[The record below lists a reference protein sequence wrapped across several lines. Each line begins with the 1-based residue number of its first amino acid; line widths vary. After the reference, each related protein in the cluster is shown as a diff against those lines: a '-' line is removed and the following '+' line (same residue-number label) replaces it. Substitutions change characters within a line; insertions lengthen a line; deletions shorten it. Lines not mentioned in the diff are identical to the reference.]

1 MKVYKVKVN
10 GKSYIVE
17 LESIEES
24 AKSITN
30 AKKETTKEKVEKKEP
45 SKAVDCTEILSPI
58 QGNVID
64 VKVSVGQKVKT
75 GDILLLIE
83 AMKLENE
90 VNSSVDGEV
99 VEVLVSKGQNV
110 STNELLIRIK

>member
-1 MKVYKVKVN
+1 MKTYKVRVN
-10 GKSYIVE
+10 GKSYVVE

-24 AKSITN
+24 AATIEV
-30 AKKETTKEKVEKKEP
+30 KKEIKKEETP
-45 SKAVDCTEILSPI
+45 KVLDGEFSSVVAPI

-64 VKVSVGQKVKT
+64 VLVKVGQKVKK
-75 GDILLLIE
+75 GDVLLLVE

-99 VEVLVSKGQNV
+99 VEILVNKGQTV
-110 STNELLIRIK
+110 STGELLVKIK